1 MARRKKLS
9 ETAIDVLCKTEYGA
23 LIEVAVKENM
33 YIGET
38 TTGSLWAFEKNEG
51 LPGCIAYGSS
61 KVLGNYKGFGKDDDK
76 DIAIRL
82 DVIGKPGTLELKV
95 CQIESI
101 TVFKGKKYKL

>member
-9 ETAIDVLCKTEYGA
+9 ETAIDVICKTEYNA
-23 LIEVAVKENM
+23 LVEIALKDNVHLGV
-33 YIGET
+33 T

-51 LPGCIAYGSS
+51 LPGCITYGSS

-82 DVIGKPGTLELKV
+82 DVIGKSETLQLKV
-95 CQIESI
+95 SQIESM
-101 TVFKGKKYKL
+101 TVYKGKKYKL